1 MADSKVKDM
10 GLAEFGR
17 KELTLA
23 EHEMPGLMAA
33 RKEFGPSQ
41 PFKGMNINGSLHMTI
56 QTGVLIET
64 LAALGAKVRW
74 CSCNIFST
82 QDHAAAA
89 IAKAGTSTVFAWKG
103 ETLPEYWWCTEQM
116 MTVPGADGCDQLVDD
131 GGDATL
137 LIHKGKEFEE
147 KFAKDGSLP
156 DPSSTTNAEFKCI
169 LQLLRDSIQVD
180 KTKYTRMAAKCK
192 GVSEET
198 LRVLGA
204 GCRDFGAICENAK
217 VLGLRGSPHFWVLA
231 LGRTA
236 RSRRPPPV
244 CTACAKWRP
253 RASCSSRP
261 STSMTADSL
270 VLLL

>member
-1 MADSKVKDM
+1 
-10 GLAEFGR
+10 
-17 KELTLA
+17 
-23 EHEMPGLMAA
+23 
-33 RKEFGPSQ
+33 
-41 PFKGMNINGSLHMTI
+41 
-56 QTGVLIET
+56 
-64 LAALGAKVRW
+64 
-74 CSCNIFST
+74 
-82 QDHAAAA
+82 
-89 IAKAGTSTVFAWKG
+89 
-103 ETLPEYWWCTEQM
+103 

-204 GCRDFGAICENAK
+204 GCRDFGAICESAK

-231 LGRTA
+231 LGRMAPT
-236 RSRRPPPV
+236 RRPPPV

-253 RASCSSRP
+253 RASCSSPP
-261 STSMTADSL
+261 STSTTALCSCDPCS
-270 VLLL
+270 